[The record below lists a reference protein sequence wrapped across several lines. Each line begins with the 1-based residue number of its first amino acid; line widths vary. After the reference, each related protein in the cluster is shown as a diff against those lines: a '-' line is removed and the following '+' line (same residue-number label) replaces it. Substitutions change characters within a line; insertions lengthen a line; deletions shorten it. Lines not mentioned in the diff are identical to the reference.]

1 MTIQY
6 KLEERWLWEAVKLF
20 SSAGKATRKYSQ
32 NHYFDL
38 IPFTLEQSSQHHCL
52 FPKEETALL
61 RGAVGKLNWIPGIT
75 QPEISFHVC
84 EISTKMKNATIIDI
98 ISVNEVIKFTDNTSS
113 HIKTPSFDLH
123 SLEVQLCYETSFCN
137 LPDGA
142 SQEVKDVN
150 T

>member
-1 MTIQY
+1 MT
-6 KLEERWLWEAVKLF
+6 R
-20 SSAGKATRKYSQ
+20 
-32 NHYFDL
+32 
-38 IPFTLEQSSQHHCL
+38 
-52 FPKEETALL
+52 
-61 RGAVGKLNWIPGIT
+61 
-75 QPEISFHVC
+75 PEISFHVC
-84 EISTKMKNATIIDI
+84 EISTKMKIATIVDI

-123 SLEVQLCYETSFCN
+123 SLEVQLYYETSFCN